1 MARKALPRAARTAAI
16 GRLRSQRGFTMVEI
30 LVAML
35 LLLVGMLATFMLVG
49 NANATLSQTRAREAG
64 TNLAREL
71 LEDARDS
78 TYSKIG
84 TAGWFTSQLQTASG
98 GSGTVTSVGS
108 NGQSTT
114 VTRRGVGYSVTVTWC
129 SVDDSGDGYGSHSTS
144 VSWCSDSASTS

>member
-1 MARKALPRAARTAAI
+1 MPQTALPGAARQAAS
-16 GRLRSQRGFTMVEI
+16 GRLRSTASSLGKQRGFTMVEI

-49 NANATLSQTRAREAG
+49 NANATLSQTRAREAA

-71 LEDARDS
+71 LESARDT

-84 TAGWFTSQLQTASG
+84 TSGWYTSTLQNVSG
-98 GSGTVTSVGS
+98 GSGTVASAGS

-114 VTRRGVGYSVTVTWC
+114 IVRRGVSYTVTVTWC
-129 SVDDSGDGYGSHSTS
+129 SLDDNGDGYG
-144 VSWCSDSASTS
+144 